1 MSALTVRAS
10 RPVLLASAG
19 IGVVGVTFGMARYG
33 FGLLAPDIRAS
44 FGLGNGAL
52 GLLAA
57 ASYVAYLATSV
68 TAGVLSALLGPRAMV
83 APAPAGAWRWRPSW
97 CWRPAST
104 GARPG
109 CCSR

>member
-33 FGLLAPDIRAS
+33 FGLGSA
-44 FGLGNGAL
+44 AL

-57 ASYVAYLATSV
+57 ASFVA
-68 TAGVLSALLGPRAMV
+68 
-83 APAPAGAWRWRPSW
+83 
-97 CWRPAST
+97 
-104 GARPG
+104 
-109 CCSR
+109 